1 MSTSKTIVITGA
13 SQGIGA
19 GLVNTFAGR
28 GYNVVA
34 TSRSVSRS
42 SEIPASDKV
51 VRVDGDI
58 ADPATARKVVETALS
73 RFGRID
79 ALVNNAGIFFAKPFV
94 DYTLDDYRKLAATN
108 VEGFLH
114 LTQLVVRQMV
124 EQKNGGCIVSI
135 TTPLISHPI
144 AGMPVSVAMITKG
157 GIEAASKNI
166 AMEYARDGIR
176 VNTVAPGV
184 VDTPLHKDNPK
195 DFLKTL
201 FADEQHFERAGD
213 RRCGRL
219 PDRGSAYHRGGAA
232 RRRRRTSGQM
242 VTPVHAQAA
251 GAEQRLKDLDITLPP
266 PPMPFGA
273 YVEAVQIGRL
283 LFLSGMLPVVDR
295 KTQFIGRLGG
305 ELSVEEGRKAAELAA
320 LSALAAVREHLG
332 SLDKVTGV
340 AKLGVY
346 IATAGDFRDH
356 PKVADGASE
365 VLLKVFGPEMLSGR
379 VVLGVAS
386 LPLGLP
392 VEVELVLEVAA

>member
-124 EQKNGGCIVSI
+124 AQKNGGSIVSI

-201 FADEQHFERAGD
+201 S
-213 RRCGRL
+213 
-219 PDRGSAYHRGGAA
+219 PMNSISSAQEIVDAVVFLTEAPHITGEVLHVDGGA
-232 RRRRRTSGQM
+232 
-242 VTPVHAQAA
+242 
-251 GAEQRLKDLDITLPP
+251 
-266 PPMPFGA
+266 
-273 YVEAVQIGRL
+273 
-283 LFLSGMLPVVDR
+283 
-295 KTQFIGRLGG
+295 
-305 ELSVEEGRKAAELAA
+305 
-320 LSALAAVREHLG
+320 HLG
-332 SLDKVTGV
+332 
-340 AKLGVY
+340 
-346 IATAGDFRDH
+346 RW
-356 PKVADGASE
+356 
-365 VLLKVFGPEMLSGR
+365 
-379 VVLGVAS
+379 
-386 LPLGLP
+386 
-392 VEVELVLEVAA
+392 

>member
-42 SEIPASDKV
+42 SEIPASDNV

-73 RFGRID
+73 RFRRID

-94 DYTLDDYRKLAATN
+94 DYTLEDYRKLAATN

-124 EQKNGGCIVSI
+124 AQKSGGSIVSI

-184 VDTPLHKDNPK
+184 VDTPLHKNNPK

-201 FADEQHFERAGD
+201 S
-213 RRCGRL
+213 
-219 PDRGSAYHRGGAA
+219 PMNSISSAQEIVDAVVFLTEAPHITGEVLHVDGGA
-232 RRRRRTSGQM
+232 
-242 VTPVHAQAA
+242 
-251 GAEQRLKDLDITLPP
+251 
-266 PPMPFGA
+266 
-273 YVEAVQIGRL
+273 
-283 LFLSGMLPVVDR
+283 
-295 KTQFIGRLGG
+295 
-305 ELSVEEGRKAAELAA
+305 
-320 LSALAAVREHLG
+320 HLG
-332 SLDKVTGV
+332 
-340 AKLGVY
+340 
-346 IATAGDFRDH
+346 RW
-356 PKVADGASE
+356 
-365 VLLKVFGPEMLSGR
+365 
-379 VVLGVAS
+379 
-386 LPLGLP
+386 
-392 VEVELVLEVAA
+392 

>member
-58 ADPATARKVVETALS
+58 ADSATARKVVETALS

-124 EQKNGGCIVSI
+124 EQKNGGSIVSI

-201 FADEQHFERAGD
+201 S
-213 RRCGRL
+213 
-219 PDRGSAYHRGGAA
+219 PMNSISSAQEIVDAVVFLTEAPHITGEVLHVDGGA
-232 RRRRRTSGQM
+232 
-242 VTPVHAQAA
+242 
-251 GAEQRLKDLDITLPP
+251 
-266 PPMPFGA
+266 
-273 YVEAVQIGRL
+273 
-283 LFLSGMLPVVDR
+283 
-295 KTQFIGRLGG
+295 
-305 ELSVEEGRKAAELAA
+305 
-320 LSALAAVREHLG
+320 HLG
-332 SLDKVTGV
+332 
-340 AKLGVY
+340 
-346 IATAGDFRDH
+346 RW
-356 PKVADGASE
+356 
-365 VLLKVFGPEMLSGR
+365 
-379 VVLGVAS
+379 
-386 LPLGLP
+386 
-392 VEVELVLEVAA
+392 

>member
-19 GLVNTFAGR
+19 GLVNTFAER

-42 SEIPASDKV
+42 SEIPASEKV

-58 ADPATARKVVETALS
+58 ADSATARKVVETALS

-124 EQKNGGCIVSI
+124 EQKNGGSIVSI

-184 VDTPLHKDNPK
+184 VDTPLHKENPK

-201 FADEQHFERAGD
+201 S
-213 RRCGRL
+213 
-219 PDRGSAYHRGGAA
+219 PMNSISSAQEIVDAVLFLTEAPHITGEMLHVDGGA
-232 RRRRRTSGQM
+232 
-242 VTPVHAQAA
+242 
-251 GAEQRLKDLDITLPP
+251 
-266 PPMPFGA
+266 
-273 YVEAVQIGRL
+273 
-283 LFLSGMLPVVDR
+283 
-295 KTQFIGRLGG
+295 
-305 ELSVEEGRKAAELAA
+305 
-320 LSALAAVREHLG
+320 HLG
-332 SLDKVTGV
+332 
-340 AKLGVY
+340 
-346 IATAGDFRDH
+346 RW
-356 PKVADGASE
+356 
-365 VLLKVFGPEMLSGR
+365 
-379 VVLGVAS
+379 
-386 LPLGLP
+386 
-392 VEVELVLEVAA
+392 